1 MALKWQYAFVNMY
14 SNCITAVAPDARKL
28 LIVGELESRKIALL
42 QHYVVAFPLAIEA
55 QQRL

>member
-1 MALKWQYAFVNMY
+1 MKWQYAFVNMY